1 MSSTKIT
8 LFAGIVLS
16 LFFSGCSSTAGI
28 FKYNVPDITDADIFP
43 TATIHKPSEAFTF
56 YRNENQN
63 IPLPPAMFWANGR
76 RFDESTSAEEFL
88 ERNATT
94 AFIIIR
100 NDSILYEKYFD
111 GYSREK
117 QSQVFSVTKSVISA
131 LVGIA
136 ISEGYIKGV
145 DQPVSDFLP
154 YFNGKEREKLT
165 IDHLLQMTAG
175 LSFADHK
182 TLGKLINLYYTKNQE
197 SLVRR
202 IGQKYEPGTHFAYSS
217 MATQILGMCLE
228 KAINR
233 PVTEYLQEKLWEPLG
248 MEYNAEFALDDENGT
263 AKMFGGLTASA
274 IDLAKLGRLYLNN
287 GNWNGKQL
295 IPEEWVL
302 AARQADT
309 TNGRS
314 KRYAYC
320 WWLDTYT
327 RKIGYCENDFFAGGF
342 RGQVVYV
349 NPNDNTI
356 IVRLGKKENGVFW
369 PHALSKLS
377 LIQDCESNC
386 AQNVE
391 ALAVEGEYKSRNG
404 KSLKL
409 KMLDDLVVLVDFA
422 TASNISEK
430 IELKRTGKFSYANK
444 ERNVNVIINYRNKH
458 IKGLIVE
465 QGEKAEFLQK
475 I

>member
-1 MSSTKIT
+1 MPFQKVT
-8 LFAGIVLS
+8 LLAGIVLS
-16 LFFSGCSSTAGI
+16 FFISGCSSTAGI
-28 FKYNVPDITDADIFP
+28 FRYNVPDITDANIFP
-43 TATIHKPSEAFTF
+43 TATIHKPQKTF
-56 YRNENQN
+56 NFYSAENQM
-63 IPLPPAMFWANGR
+63 LPPAVFWANGKKV
-76 RFDESTSAEEFL
+76 DEHTSVEDFL
-88 ERNATT
+88 EKNATT
-94 AFIIIR
+94 AFIVIR

-136 ISEGYIKGV
+136 ISEGHIKNV

-154 YFNGKEREKLT
+154 YYKDNGHEKLT
-165 IDHLLQMTAG
+165 LDHLLQMTAG
-175 LSFADHK
+175 LSFTDYK
-182 TLGKLINLYYTKNQE
+182 TLGKLINLYYTKDQE
-197 SLVRR
+197 SLVKR
-202 IGQKYEPGTHFAYSS
+202 IGQKYEPGTRFAYSS
-217 MATQILGMCLE
+217 IATQVLGMCLE
-228 KAINR
+228 KAIGR
-233 PVTEYLQEKLWEPLG
+233 PVTNYLQEKLWEPLG
-248 MEYNAEFALDDENGT
+248 MEYNAEFALDDEEGT

-274 IDLAKLGRLYLNN
+274 IDLAKLGRLYLNK

-302 AARQADT
+302 ASRQADT

-314 KRYAYC
+314 KRYAYS

-356 IVRLGKKENGVFW
+356 IVRLGKRENGVFW
-369 PHALSKLS
+369 PHALSKLA
-377 LIQDCESNC
+377 LIQDCESNYC
-386 AQNVE
+386 QNE
-391 ALAVEGEYKSRNG
+391 EMLSLEGDYKGKNG
-404 KSLKL
+404 KSLNLKL
-409 KMLDDLVVLVDFA
+409 LDDLVVLVDFA
-422 TASNISEK
+422 TSSDNPEK

-444 ERNVNVIINYRNKH
+444 ERNVKVIIDYRDKH

-465 QGEKAEFLQK
+465 QGENAEFLEK